1 LPSIRKTVMERN
13 QLRDY
18 SFNGVLRRIARGVA
32 TFVAG
37 LSGADSPQIPPT
49 EYHGNMVL
57 PCHPIENITIPGALD
72 SAYVKTSEIEAETI
86 AKKKKTNWLIFT
98 SFFIWCVCSY
108 GAYYKYAN
116 RIGKDK
122 VKTDVPLQDKV
133 LLDGEVMK
141 TLWKELFPDDALKC
155 ERQGDIE
162 SYIKNELEQF
172 SRSAGVYGIKAHDE
186 WLKTKTLE
194 NPNPFVVKLFWKY
207 IEKHREEGCLKKVD
221 FIIYRY
227 GEEYKYGDEDE
238 NATKYYIK
246 WVDEVDE

>member
-1 LPSIRKTVMERN
+1 MERN

-98 SFFIWCVCSY
+98 SFFIWCVCSF
-108 GAYYKYAN
+108 GAYFKYAN
-116 RIGKDK
+116 R
-122 VKTDVPLQDKV
+122 KV
-133 LLDGEVMK
+133 LNDGKVMK
-141 TLWKELFPDDALKC
+141 TLWKELFPDEALKC
-155 ERQGDIE
+155 KNQGDIE
-162 SYIKNELEQF
+162 SYIKNELKQF
-172 SRSAGVYGIKAHDE
+172 GIKGKYKVLDKVNLE
-186 WLKTKTLE
+186 WFETETLE
-194 NPNPFVVKLFWKY
+194 NPTPYIVWVFWKY
-207 IEKHREEGCLKKVD
+207 IENNRDKDSLKKVK
-221 FIIYRY
+221 FIIDVY
-227 GEEYKYGDEDE
+227 GKEFKYGDDDK
-238 NATKYYIK
+238 NATKYYLKWGEIK
-246 WVDEVDE
+246 EPTSVCL